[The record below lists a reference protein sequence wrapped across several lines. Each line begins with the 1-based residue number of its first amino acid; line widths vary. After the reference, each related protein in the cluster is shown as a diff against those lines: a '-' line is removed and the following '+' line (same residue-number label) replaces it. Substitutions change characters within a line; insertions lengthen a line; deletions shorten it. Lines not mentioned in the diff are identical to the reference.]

1 MKDDDFDEVTY
12 DTFYTF
18 SYTSGTTGMPKGVML
33 THRAFVANI
42 QAMTNFDGTFNFLET
57 DVYISYLPLAH
68 VFERFMMTSCLAY
81 KVQYGFY

>member
-1 MKDDDFDEVTY
+1 LAINDFDEVTP

-33 THRAFVANI
+33 THRNFVANI
-42 QAMTNFDGTFNFLET
+42 EAMTKFDGSFNLLDT
-57 DVYISYLPLAH
+57 DSYISYLPLAH

-81 KVQYGFY
+81 KL